1 MVKLRFNLS
10 CLFFLFS
17 LLFVSCNIEWFSDF
31 KNEQEAIT
39 TNEFTFYLDNPDST
53 SSFGLFYKKSLKL
66 GQVYTLKDLL
76 PSSEFLSQMVG
87 YDFVGWKII
96 DTEYENVVFNE
107 ESYLSSIKAGFT
119 SYSFYGEWK
128 PSTNTHYTVR
138 YFFEKIGGSVY
149 EENKSLKQS
158 PFGTTNEEINVESL
172 KTSFGDGFTF
182 SKVEYDEKTQAR
194 IDNGD
199 EVVISPKGDTVISLY
214 YERNKFSLAI
224 NLNYEGANSPTNVLN
239 YYESPI
245 DLNLITEANPRD
257 HYKLAYWARNPDGTE
272 RFTGETMPAENLT
285 LYAIW
290 IYRSN
295 TYYVSTTGRDVN
307 EGSEAHPLAT
317 VKRAVEA
324 VIAMNNDEVQPYTIC
339 IMDGAQNWVTSINY
353 SKPLNLTIKGQDN
366 NDVSGTFTGA
376 EVDNSLFT
384 INGNSSKRDNVEVK
398 FKNMYLSGYTTI
410 SDIAYFNVNNA
421 KVIFENCKIR
431 EGRAG
436 KSAINIGSGADVTL
450 KDCKILQNTS
460 NDSSVLSGC
469 GIINNGKLN
478 LSGNIEI
485 KTEAV
490 EQINT
495 VLLSAGNKFYIAD
508 DFDPLSKIY
517 FTLSSYPEYNS
528 VTGKITPVAITDS
541 VTADYSSCFV
551 CASEG
556 YTVMQDETTGEL
568 IVTKTLSLGSS
579 EIRFYDDVAVTVS
592 YTGGK
597 VKFQTSVQVS
607 AWDIKVYNSYG
618 VDCSVPE
625 SSIEKLDNSAQV
637 ELVSTWPSGTYN
649 VSISFE
655 YNGVIYSDSV
665 LVTK

>member
-17 LLFVSCNIEWFSDF
+17 LLFVSCNIEWFNDF

-39 TNEFTFYLDNPDST
+39 TNEFTFFLNDDT
-53 SSFGLFYKKSLKL
+53 SVTGVFYKKSLKL
-66 GQVYTLKDLL
+66 GQVYTLKDLF
-76 PSSEFLSQMVG
+76 PSSEFLTQMVG
-87 YDFVGWKII
+87 YDFVGWKTH
-96 DTEYENVVFNE
+96 DTECENVVFDGE
-107 ESYLSSIKAGFT
+107 YLSSIKAGFT

-158 PFGTTNEEINVESL
+158 PTGTTNEEINVERL

-199 EVVISPKGDTVISLY
+199 PVVISPKGDTVISLY
-214 YERNKFSLAI
+214 YERNKFNLTI
-224 NLNYEGANSPTNVLN
+224 NLNYEGAVNQNPVFN
-239 YYESPI
+239 YYEAPI
-245 DLNLITEANPRD
+245 DLNLITESNPRD
-257 HYKLAYWARNPDGTE
+257 YYKLAYWARDPDGTE

-376 EVDNSLFT
+376 EFDNSLFT
-384 INGNSSKRDNVEVK
+384 INGNSSKKDNVEVK

-421 KVIFENCKIR
+421 KILLENCR
-431 EGRAG
+431 FYQG
-436 KSAINIGSGADVTL
+436 KSNRTAVYIGSGADVTL
-450 KDCKILQNTS
+450 NGCEIYNNTS
-460 NDSSVLSGC
+460 DDSSVLNGC
-469 GIINNGKLN
+469 GIINDGKLT
-478 LSGNIEI
+478 LDGKNII
-485 KTEAV
+485 ASDNGTK
-490 EQINT
+490 NS
-495 VLLSAGNKFYIAD
+495 VLLSAGNKFYIAE
-508 DFDPLSKIY
+508 DFELDNSITFSL
-517 FTLSSYPEYNS
+517 TTYPEYNPL
-528 VTGKITPVAITDS
+528 TGKITPVAITDS
-541 VTADYSSCFV
+541 VTDDYSSCFT
-551 CASEG
+551 CSENG

-592 YTGGK
+592 YTPGK
-597 VKFQTSVQVS
+597 VNFQTSVPVS
-607 AWDIKVYNSYG
+607 VWDIKVYNSYG
-618 VDCSVPE
+618 VECNLADPSTSVTTGDYFAE
-625 SSIEKLDNSAQV
+625 VALEDF
-637 ELVSTWPSGTYN
+637 WPSGTYN
-649 VSISFE
+649 VSISFK